1 MRDIPKEESDEEST
15 EVADDPDWVEEE
27 TTEVVD
33 DPDWVE
39 VNDDFESENEGSD
52 NDRLYYLMKDSCKI
66 FLGKL
71 VPGDVLHNRVLQGSE
86 RKFLISLVIKA
97 EKWEEFDEDRDMVGS
112 YIAWDLKNT
121 TLKVKETRPVAP
133 LESIIP
139 RETLLDYQKHFKD
152 GCALVCLG
160 SGLDECKYQNDKVYN
175 EWDALQ
181 NAEPG
186 PSPMKKRKRSKLD
199 KKKENK
205 RLKTEGKAYT
215 TSKGVHKPARKPMQW
230 VNCKCA
236 NKCSVNLSMED
247 RQMLYDQFGGIES
260 DDQRRQYI
268 VSHQISTVP
277 RQTTTKG
284 SSRRMQIVKY
294 YFHGTNGEQV
304 QVCPNV
310 FHEK

>member
-1 MRDIPKEESDEEST
+1 MAS
-15 EVADDPDWVEEE
+15 
-27 TTEVVD
+27 
-33 DPDWVE
+33 
-39 VNDDFESENEGSD
+39 
-52 NDRLYYLMKDSCKI
+52 
-66 FLGKL
+66 
-71 VPGDVLHNRVLQGSE
+71 
-86 RKFLISLVIKA
+86 
-97 EKWEEFDEDRDMVGS
+97 
-112 YIAWDLKNT
+112 
-121 TLKVKETRPVAP
+121 

-160 SGLDECKYQNDKVYN
+160 SGLDECKYQNDKMYN

-205 RLKTEGKAYT
+205 RLKSEGKAYT

-247 RQMLYDQFGGIES
+247 RQMLYGQFGGIES

-277 RQTTTKG
+277 SQTTTKG
-284 SSRRMQIVKY
+284 SSRRMQTGKY

-310 FHEK
+310 FHETLQVTRKYVRYAREHGTQGFSKQDGRGRHAPKHKLNDHQKERVLEHINSFPKVEKDIHRR